1 MYLLRIDEILRERGM
16 TEKALA
22 EKMGI
27 SPQSVNSVVRQRE
40 NTSVKKLQKYA
51 DALNVPMSEL
61 FVKDGLF

>member
-40 NTSVKKLQKYA
+40 NTSVKKLQRYA

>member
-1 MYLLRIDEILRERGM
+1 MYILRIDDILRERGM

-40 NTSVKKLQKYA
+40 NTSLKKLKRYA
-51 DALNVPMSEL
+51 EALGVPVSEL
-61 FVKDGLF
+61 FAKDGLF